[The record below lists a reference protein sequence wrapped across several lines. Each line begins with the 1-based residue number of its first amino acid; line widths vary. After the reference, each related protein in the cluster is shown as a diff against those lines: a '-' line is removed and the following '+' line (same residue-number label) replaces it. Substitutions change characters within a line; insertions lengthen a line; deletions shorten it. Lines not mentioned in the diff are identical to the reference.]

1 MCSVTCNSR
10 YSPVCTKETLS
21 LRLPRDQYRAAI
33 MWKPSFNQAPSWPRG
48 WSPGDKRLRELSEV
62 YRQEIEQNDGYRVQ
76 DSCGFEDG
84 KAKLGVESGNTETR
98 HRYSRY
104 SRTLSPGTALVVRLD
119 VRLHAILHHAA
130 NRARH
135 HISAPV
141 PIEAG
146 KRKWQMNECVMAI
159 G

>member
-1 MCSVTCNSR
+1 M
-10 YSPVCTKETLS
+10 
-21 LRLPRDQYRAAI
+21 
-33 MWKPSFNQAPSWPRG
+33 
-48 WSPGDKRLRELSEV
+48 
-62 YRQEIEQNDGYRVQ
+62 Q
-76 DSCGFEDG
+76 DSCGFEEG
-84 KAKLGVESGNTETR
+84 KAKLGIEPGNTETR
-98 HRYSRY
+98 RRYSRY

-146 KRKWQMNECVMAI
+146 KRKWQMNESVMAI